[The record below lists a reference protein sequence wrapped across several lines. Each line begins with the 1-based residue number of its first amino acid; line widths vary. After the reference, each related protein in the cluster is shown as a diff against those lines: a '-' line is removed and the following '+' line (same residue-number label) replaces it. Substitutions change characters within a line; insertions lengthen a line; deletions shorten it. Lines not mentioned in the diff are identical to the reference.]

1 MLNTQ
6 YITNIRKRIFSLKV
20 AFRYIFSKK
29 SHNAINVISGISAI
43 GVAIGTMALVVVL
56 SVFNGFEQ
64 LIANMFS
71 AFDPDFRITAVE
83 GKSFEIDKDPW
94 QTIRK
99 MPDVAVFTEVVEEN
113 ALLRFRDRQMAATVK
128 GVGENYRQLTDIDS
142 IMYDG
147 KFELFDG
154 AFERAVVGIGLAG
167 SLSLGAHFIDPLYI
181 YAPKRTSRINMLR
194 PESSFNQAA
203 TFTSGIFAVQ
213 QVQYDN
219 QYVLVSLD
227 LARELFEYEAHV
239 VSCIELKI
247 NDKADAAKL
256 QKQLQAIVG
265 SDFVVKNRY
274 EQQESFFK
282 IMQVEKW
289 ITFLILSFI
298 LLIAS
303 FNIIGSLS
311 MLIIDKQAD
320 IKTLRSLGASTSQI
334 KSIFLLEG
342 WMISALGALF
352 GILLG
357 TVISLVQQHFGV
369 LRMGSGYVVDA
380 YPVVLVPSDILYV
393 FITVV
398 VMGFLA
404 AYYPVRYI
412 NPEKL
417 K

>member
-1 MLNTQ
+1 MLNAKFTK
-6 YITNIRKRIFSLKV
+6 NIRKRFFSLKI

-29 SHNAINVISGISAI
+29 SHNAINVISGISAT

-83 GKSFEIDKDPW
+83 GKSFEINDEKW
-94 QTIRK
+94 KQLRE

-128 GVGENYRQLTDIDS
+128 GVGENYQQLTDIDS

-154 AFERAVVGIGLAG
+154 AFERAVAGIGLAG

-219 QYVLVSLD
+219 HYVFVSID
-227 LARELFEYEAHV
+227 LARELFEYDAQM
-239 VSCIELKI
+239 VSCIELKKSDI
-247 NDKADAAKL
+247 ADAAKL
-256 QKQLQAIVG
+256 QKQIQEILG
-265 SDFVVKNRY
+265 PDFVVKNRY

-282 IMQVEKW
+282 IMQIEKW

-320 IKTLRSLGASTSQI
+320 IKTLRSLGASTTQI
-334 KSIFLLEG
+334 KNIFLLEG
-342 WMISALGALF
+342 WMISILGAVA
-352 GILLG
+352 GVVLG
-357 TVISLVQQHFGV
+357 SGISLVQQHFGL

-380 YPVVLVPSDILYV
+380 YPVMLIPMDILFV
-393 FITVV
+393 VLTVIF
-398 VMGFLA
+398 MGFLA

>member
-29 SHNAINVISGISAI
+29 SHNAINVISGISTI

>member
-29 SHNAINVISGISAI
+29 SHNAINVISGISAT

-71 AFDPDFRITAVE
+71 AFDPDFRFTAVE

-94 QTIRK
+94 QTMRK
-99 MPDVAVFTEVVEEN
+99 MPGVAVFTEVVEEN

-320 IKTLRSLGASTSQI
+320 IKTLRSLGASTTQI

>member
-29 SHNAINVISGISAI
+29 SHNAINVISGISAT

-194 PESSFNQAA
+194 PESGFNQAA